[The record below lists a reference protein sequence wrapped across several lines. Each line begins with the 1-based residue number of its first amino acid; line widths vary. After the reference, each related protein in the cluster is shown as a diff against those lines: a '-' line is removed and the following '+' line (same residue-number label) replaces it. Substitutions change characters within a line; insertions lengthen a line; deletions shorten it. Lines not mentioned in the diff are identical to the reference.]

1 MKKLFVNIGI
11 LAVLLGTISSA
22 LAAPANAPITGNAV
36 LLCVE
41 WSAYCKRIKPSWIQF
56 IQQTKASGYPV
67 NIKTVDCETNPNFCQ
82 LYPVAGFPTIYFE
95 ASDGRRLEYQ
105 GPRDAASLSKFMV
118 QFLSNP

>member
-41 WSAYCKRIKPSWIQF
+41 WNAQCKRIKPLWSQF
-56 IQQTKASGYPV
+56 IQQTNAAGYPV
-67 NIKTVDCETNPNFCQ
+67 VNTMVNCEANPDLCRQ
-82 LYPVAGFPTIYFE
+82 YRVAGYPSIYFE

-118 QFLSNP
+118 QFLSSP

>member
-41 WSAYCKRIKPSWIQF
+41 WNAQCTRIKPVWSQF
-56 IQQTKASGYPV
+56 IQKTKAAGYPV
-67 NIKTVDCETNPNFCQ
+67 TITTVNCEQNPDLCQ
-82 LYPVAGFPTIYFE
+82 LYPVRGFPTIYFE

-118 QFLSNP
+118 QFLSRS